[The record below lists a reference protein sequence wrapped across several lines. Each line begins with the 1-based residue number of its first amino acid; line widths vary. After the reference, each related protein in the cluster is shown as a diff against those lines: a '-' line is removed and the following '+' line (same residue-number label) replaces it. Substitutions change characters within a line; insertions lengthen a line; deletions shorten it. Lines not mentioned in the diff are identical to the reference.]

1 MSLLVSQKTT
11 ARGARGGARVG
22 LVLASTMRRRPGI
35 AGIHQRRD
43 TSAVLRTVGE
53 EASERSLE
61 TMRRQLTTFRQSLE
75 EFALRHKADI
85 RRDPAFRAQFH
96 KMCANCGVDPL
107 ASNKGFWAELLGFGD
122 FYYELGVQIAEAC
135 LSSRDENGG
144 LLELHDL
151 MAMVLKRRGKVAA
164 PVSEDDVFRAIDR
177 LKVLGGGWSVHSIG
191 RGRIIRS
198 VPDELNPDTSE
209 VIRLAA
215 AADGVGGGAPGCVST
230 TGLEKECGWTRGR
243 VDAALGELVKRGMAL
258 VDDGDPSGSER
269 LYWIPCVS
277 PQMTS

>member
-1 MSLLVSQKTT
+1 
-11 ARGARGGARVG
+11 
-22 LVLASTMRRRPGI
+22 MRRRPGI

-43 TSAVLRTVGE
+43 TSAAIRTVGE

-61 TMRRQLTTFRQSLE
+61 TMRRQLATFRQSLE

-135 LSSRDENGG
+135 LSSRAENGG

-151 MAMVLKRRGKVAA
+151 MAMVLKRRGTVAA
-164 PVSEDDVFRAIDR
+164 PVSEDDVLRAIDR

-191 RGRIIRS
+191 QRRIIRS
-198 VPDELNPDTSE
+198 VPDELNADTSE

-215 AADGVGGGAPGCVST
+215 GGNGAGGGERGFVT
-230 TGLEKECGWTRGR
+230 VTGLGREAGWTNGR
-243 VDAALGELVKRGMAL
+243 VDAALSELVKRGVAL
-258 VDDGDPSGSER
+258 IDDGDPGGRER
-269 LYWIPCVS
+269 LFWIPCVS
-277 PQMTS
+277 PQMTSR

>member
-1 MSLLVSQKTT
+1 MG
-11 ARGARGGARVG
+11 RPDVG

-61 TMRRQLTTFRQSLE
+61 TMRRQLATFRQSLE

-215 AADGVGGGAPGCVST
+215 AADGVGGGAPGCVSIA
-230 TGLEKECGWTRGR
+230 GLEKECGWTRGR

-258 VDDGDPSGSER
+258 VDDGDPRGSER